1 MPAPK
6 GNTQGSSAWY
16 PSPEEPK
23 TAVTSKVPQSIVQRL
38 QELLEPG
45 ESRSAFVVEAIKL
58 LIKIR
63 SNKFKSIK

>member
-6 GNTQGSSAWY
+6 GNTQGSVAWY

-23 TAVTSKVPQSIVQRL
+23 TAVTSKVPQSIARRL

-45 ESRSAFVVEAIKL
+45 ESRSAAIVEAIEL

-63 SNKFKSIK
+63 SKKLKAIK